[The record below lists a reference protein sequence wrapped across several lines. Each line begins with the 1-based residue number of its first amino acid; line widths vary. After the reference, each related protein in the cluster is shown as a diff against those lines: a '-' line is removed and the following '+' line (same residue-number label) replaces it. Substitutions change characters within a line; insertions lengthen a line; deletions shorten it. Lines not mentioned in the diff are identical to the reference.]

1 MAKAKKPTFRT
12 PRGIAVYPRLSTP
25 DTKYNKHG
33 NYKADVKVKTADAQ
47 STIKAIQEVAKRHI
61 GKVLPLK
68 KNACWEYEK
77 ITDEETGD
85 ERETGFVV
93 FKLRVKNRMVKD
105 RRSGNE
111 QLWDRKPAMFSAG
124 GKPVPKAKVGA
135 GSEYAVTF
143 EIYEGKDGDGNPIVN
158 LQPVAVQIFKLVEFS
173 SGGADADPSR
183 YGIEAEEGWEPEED
197 EGQDDGDT
205 EDDGGSSDGD
215 EGSSEED
222 DNTDF

>member
-12 PRGIAVYPRLSTP
+12 PRGTAVYPRLTTP

-33 NYKADVKVKTADAQ
+33 NYKADVRVKVADAQ
-47 STIKAIQEVAKRHI
+47 STIKAVQEVAKKHI

-93 FKLRVKNRMVKD
+93 FKLRVKNRMVTDKKTKQ
-105 RRSGNE
+105 E

-124 GKPVPKAKVGA
+124 GKPVPRAKVGA

-158 LQPVAVQIFKLVEFS
+158 LQPVAVQIFKLVEFA
-173 SGGADADPSR
+173 SGGEGMDPSR
-183 YGIEAEEGWEPEED
+183 YGIEAEDGWEPEED
-197 EGQDDGDT
+197 EGQDEGDT
-205 EDDGGSSDGD
+205 GDDDAGSSD
-215 EGSSEED
+215 EGSSDEEE
-222 DNTDF
+222 NTDF

>member
-12 PRGIAVYPRLSTP
+12 PRLSAVYPRLNSP

-33 NYKADVKVKTADAQ
+33 TYKADGRTKIADAQ
-47 STIKAIQEVAKRHI
+47 STIKAVQEVAKKHI
-61 GKVLPLK
+61 GKPLPLK

-77 ITDEETGD
+77 ITDEDTGE

-93 FKLRVKNRMVKD
+93 FKLRVKNRMVTDKKTKQ
-105 RRSGNE
+105 E
-111 QLWDRKPAMFSAG
+111 QLWDRKPAMFSAS

-158 LQPVAVQIFKLVEFS
+158 LQPVAVQIFKLVEFQ

-183 YGIEAEEGWEPEED
+183 YGIEAEEGWEPEEGDED
-197 EGQDDGDT
+197 EGQDEGNGDDAGS
-205 EDDGGSSDGD
+205 DDSSSD
-215 EGSSEED
+215 EEE
-222 DNTDF
+222 NTDF